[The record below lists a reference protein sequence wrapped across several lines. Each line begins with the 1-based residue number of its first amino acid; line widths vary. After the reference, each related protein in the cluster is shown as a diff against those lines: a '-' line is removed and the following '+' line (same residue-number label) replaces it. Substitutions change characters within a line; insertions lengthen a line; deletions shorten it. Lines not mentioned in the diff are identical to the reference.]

1 MLFYFTLS
9 LQEQEAVME
18 RVILGNID
26 EERVTLDDELFILHS
41 IFEVYKST
49 NDSTSG
55 IPANNL
61 YPLLKTLGMNLSR
74 DKYNL
79 MISKY
84 QTNVERVVP
93 LEKFVKLLLDKFLL
107 IKETDVSISIHI
119 VILFYSLRIFSTF

>member
-9 LQEQEAVME
+9 LQEQEAIME

-26 EERVTLDDELFILHS
+26 EESVTLDNELFILHS

-61 YPLLKTLGMNLSR
+61 YLLLKTLGMNLSR
-74 DKYNL
+74 DKYNF

-84 QTNVERVVP
+84 QTDVERVVP
-93 LEKFVKLLLDKFLL
+93 LEKFVKLLLDKFLI
-107 IKETDVSISIHI
+107 IKETDVSISIDI
-119 VILFYSLRIFSTF
+119 VILFYSLRTFSTF

>member
-84 QTNVERVVP
+84 QTDVERVVP

-107 IKETDVSISIHI
+107 IKETDVSISIDI
-119 VILFYSLRIFSTF
+119 VILFYSLRTFSTF

>member
-84 QTNVERVVP
+84 QTDVERVVP

-119 VILFYSLRIFSTF
+119 VILFYSLRTFSTF

>member
-9 LQEQEAVME
+9 LQEQEAIME

-26 EERVTLDDELFILHS
+26 EESVTLDNELFILHS

-84 QTNVERVVP
+84 QTDVERVVP

-119 VILFYSLRIFSTF
+119 VILFYSLRTFSTF

>member
-9 LQEQEAVME
+9 IQEQQALME

-26 EERVTLDDELFILHS
+26 EESVTLDDELFILHS

-74 DKYNL
+74 DKYNF

-84 QTNVERVVP
+84 QTDVERVVP
-93 LEKFVKLLLDKFLL
+93 LEKFVKLLLDKFLI
-107 IKETDVSISIHI
+107 IKETDVSISIDI
-119 VILFYSLRIFSTF
+119 VILFYSLRTFSTF

>member
-84 QTNVERVVP
+84 QTDVERVVP

>member
-26 EERVTLDDELFILHS
+26 EESVTLDDELFILHS

-84 QTNVERVVP
+84 QTDVERVVP

-119 VILFYSLRIFSTF
+119 VILFYSLQTFSTF

>member
-1 MLFYFTLS
+1 
-9 LQEQEAVME
+9 ME

-26 EERVTLDDELFILHS
+26 EDSVTLDDELFILHS

-49 NDSTSG
+49 NATTSG

-74 DKYNL
+74 DKYNF

-84 QTNVERVVP
+84 QTDVERVVP
-93 LEKFVKLLLDKFLL
+93 LEKFVKLLLDKFLI
-107 IKETDVSISIHI
+107 IKETDVSISIDI
-119 VILFYSLRIFSTF
+119 VILFYSLRTFSTFWL